1 MKKKSLMLVML
12 TLVLAL
18 GMSMQVSAKTKVK
31 TYKVTYVLNG
41 GTNNKKNTSKYK
53 SNKSKKLYSP
63 SKKGYLFKGWYTDKY
78 YRNKI
83 TAIKK
88 GSKGNK
94 KVYAKWQA
102 RTYQISY
109 NVNGGTL
116 NKSSVKT
123 YTCQVTVKLAA
134 PTKKNYVFMGWYRDS
149 KLTKKV
155 VKIAKGTTGNI
166 TLYAKWQLEKLNI
179 NKVGNEDMIWS
190 WWCYPQVV
198 SYANTKDNVYWG
210 FTTSEGYSGVASYNN
225 DTKKTEK
232 TYLKKTTSTDDHNA
246 MAVTVMRDGKI
257 MCVYSGGHNSDNE
270 IHVRISGEAESI
282 KNFNTDV
289 VLRSQG
295 KTCYSQILQYN
306 NKYYIFYRVDNKNW
320 AYRSSTNGLS
330 WSNET
335 ILVTSLIQ
343 YYCKFMPTTE
353 EGRVRICMAS
363 NPTSGDPNI
372 RMGFLDLDTGMMY
385 DSDNKTELGKS
396 NISRKEFN
404 VLIKK
409 PANITQRMLDVA
421 ITAPENPLI
430 LYATFSTDRT
440 DKNCV
445 YNLYDTDK
453 TIEICNG
460 GNPLWNPKYQL
471 GASFMGT
478 DRIVVAR
485 EENDY
490 DNIEL
495 YDYSQGQVT
504 LKESVYSEEIGTIQI
519 RNARPIVDVNQ
530 KAFLWHRG
538 FYNSD
543 TYTDFYT
550 ETKIYTMD

>member
-1 MKKKSLMLVML
+1 MTDQEVD
-12 TLVLAL
+12 V
-18 GMSMQVSAKTKVK
+18 
-31 TYKVTYVLNG
+31 YK
-41 GTNNKKNTSKYK
+41 
-53 SNKSKKLYSP
+53 
-63 SKKGYLFKGWYTDKY
+63 
-78 YRNKI
+78 R
-83 TAIKK
+83 
-88 GSKGNK
+88 
-94 KVYAKWQA
+94 Q
-102 RTYQISY
+102 
-109 NVNGGTL
+109 
-116 NKSSVKT
+116 
-123 YTCQVTVKLAA
+123 
-134 PTKKNYVFMGWYRDS
+134 
-149 KLTKKV
+149 
-155 VKIAKGTTGNI
+155 
-166 TLYAKWQLEKLNI
+166 
-179 NKVGNEDMIWS
+179 
-190 WWCYPQVV
+190 
-198 SYANTKDNVYWG
+198 
-210 FTTSEGYSGVASYNN
+210 
-225 DTKKTEK
+225 
-232 TYLKKTTSTDDHNA
+232 
-246 MAVTVMRDGKI
+246 
-257 MCVYSGGHNSDNE
+257 
-270 IHVRISGEAESI
+270 
-282 KNFNTDV
+282 
-289 VLRSQG
+289 
-295 KTCYSQILQYN
+295 
-306 NKYYIFYRVDNKNW
+306 
-320 AYRSSTNGLS
+320 
-330 WSNET
+330 
-335 ILVTSLIQ
+335 
-343 YYCKFMPTTE
+343 
-353 EGRVRICMAS
+353 
-363 NPTSGDPNI
+363 
-372 RMGFLDLDTGMMY
+372 GMMY

-543 TYTDFYT
+543 TYTDFYI